1 MDVNGLPNPTDY
13 VKGGNIAICHWLYF
27 RGLSD
32 YTRPTKDG
40 TQNTDWGET
49 RYFSTGQWGPG
60 GSNISGADIQT
71 AGIKLTSTVN
81 GFKLNSV
88 SLSTYANEGDYSMQW
103 YQPKYQSY
111 YPTGTLRRYNGLKGY
126 SDNVRAFCVSARNLS
141 SIGFFGVSA
150 ADKTGVNGV
159 VSLSGATT
167 VALSAI
173 AYGVA
178 ALAF

>member
-1 MDVNGLPNPTDY
+1 M
-13 VKGGNIAICHWLYF
+13 
-27 RGLSD
+27 S
-32 YTRPTKDG
+32 
-40 TQNTDWGET
+40 
-49 RYFSTGQWGPG
+49 
-60 GSNISGADIQT
+60 
-71 AGIKLTSTVN
+71 
-81 GFKLNSV
+81 
-88 SLSTYANEGDYSMQW
+88 W
-103 YQPKYQSY
+103 YQPKYQTY

-141 SIGFFGVSA
+141 STGFFGVSA